1 MSDPDYCYPP
11 SFIVLRNKFDL
22 RDQAELDTVEREFVT
37 FRLMQPVPSGDFD
50 LAHLKAIHH
59 HLFQDI
65 FDWAGELRTVEIAK
79 GDSTFQ
85 FRRFIETGMQDV
97 HQRLVARN
105 YLQNLSSTDFAREAA
120 DILGDVNYVHPF
132 REGNGR
138 TQLQYLKQLGQKA
151 GHQIDLAR
159 LDRDRWMTAS
169 RDAHV
174 GDYHT
179 MADSIEQ
186 SLAHKPTRVRRN
198 CTNSRREQ

>member
-11 SFIVLRNKFDL
+11 TFTVLRNKFDL
-22 RDQAELDTVEREFVT
+22 RDQAELDAVEREFVT
-37 FRLMQPVPSGDFD
+37 FRLLQTVPTGDFD

-79 GDSTFQ
+79 GGSTFQ
-85 FRRFIETGMQDV
+85 FRRFIETGMEDV
-97 HQRLVARN
+97 HQRLIARR
-105 YLQNLSSTDFAREAA
+105 YLKDLSPTDFAREAA

-151 GHQIDLAR
+151 GHQIDLTR
-159 LDRDRWMTAS
+159 LNRDQWMTAS
-169 RDAHV
+169 QDAHV
-174 GDYHT
+174 GDYHI
-179 MADSIEQ
+179 MADAIENT
-186 SLAHKPTRVRRN
+186 LEPTRNRTRQRR
-198 CTNSRREQ
+198 TKSRRD